1 MIHAVKH
8 YIRQELAKG
17 YSLPIIKE
25 ELKNKGF
32 SDEEIQR
39 GLHETTAS
47 RVSLL
52 HFIVLLL
59 GLVMLNGLLGAL
71 FIALPMTMLPLAGR
85 YLTIFLMPLLF
96 GLLNY
101 WIISQAMVD
110 ELEKNFAGIL
120 APLPLIVLLN
130 NFASFNHL
138 LVPLGAG
145 IASIWYAMA
154 HLLPFAAENVQEKNH
169 PVRWLIIAAAFV
181 AVTILAAQLTNVFAH
196 VTFTN

>member
-32 SDEEIQR
+32 SDDEISR
-39 GLHETTAS
+39 ALHETTAS

-52 HFIVLLL
+52 QFIVLLL

-85 YLTIFLMPLLF
+85 YLVVFLMPLLF

-101 WIISQAMVD
+101 WIISQAVVD

-120 APLPLIVLLN
+120 APLPLVLLLH
-130 NFASFNHL
+130 NFVSFNQFL
-138 LVPLGAG
+138 APLPA
-145 IASIWYAMA
+145 AAWYAAA
-154 HLLPFAAENVQEKNH
+154 HAIPFAAENVQEKNH

-181 AVTILAAQLTNVFAH
+181 VVTILAAQLLNMFSYITFAD
-196 VTFTN
+196 